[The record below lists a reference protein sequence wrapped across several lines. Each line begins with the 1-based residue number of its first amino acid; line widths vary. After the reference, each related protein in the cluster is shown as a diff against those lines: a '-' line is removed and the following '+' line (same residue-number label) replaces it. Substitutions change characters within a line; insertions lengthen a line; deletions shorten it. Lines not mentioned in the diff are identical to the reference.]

1 MPPDWDL
8 AERYGKASLVVDRA
22 AILVGNSSDGDNI
35 CKCSNKVVPTP
46 DQLYPLCGDNVDM
59 GEMGAGY
66 PLFFEFLKYNAYLFL
81 LLTLIYSIPTASIL
95 ANEYNQILEAN
106 GGLQKK
112 EDPLALFSL
121 GAILNEKVFE
131 RAAAD

>member
-1 MPPDWDL
+1 MPPDWEL

-22 AILVGNSSDGDNI
+22 AILVANQENEDNI

-81 LLTLIYSIPTASIL
+81 LLSIVYFIPTASIL
-95 ANEYNQILEAN
+95 AKEYN
-106 GGLQKK
+106 
-112 EDPLALFSL
+112 
-121 GAILNEKVFE
+121 
-131 RAAAD
+131 